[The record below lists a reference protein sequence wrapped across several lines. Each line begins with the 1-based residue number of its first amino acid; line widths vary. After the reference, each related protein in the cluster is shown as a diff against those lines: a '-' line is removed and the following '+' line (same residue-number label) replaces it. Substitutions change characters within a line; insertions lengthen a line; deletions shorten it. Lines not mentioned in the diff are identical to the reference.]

1 MLYTALRTNNAHA
14 YRVSHGLE
22 KGCAGK
28 NREEEALLDALPA
41 LYALQLREIRKIQ
54 QHLVLWVTGWFD
66 EASVSGVDSKKK
78 PTKPHFD
85 FLRRH

>member
-1 MLYTALRTNNAHA
+1 MHPTTVQHA
-14 YRVSHGLE
+14 
-22 KGCAGK
+22 
-28 NREEEALLDALPA
+28 ALPA
-41 LYALQLREIRKIQ
+41 LRSAALREIRKIQ

-78 PTKPHFD
+78 PTKPHYD